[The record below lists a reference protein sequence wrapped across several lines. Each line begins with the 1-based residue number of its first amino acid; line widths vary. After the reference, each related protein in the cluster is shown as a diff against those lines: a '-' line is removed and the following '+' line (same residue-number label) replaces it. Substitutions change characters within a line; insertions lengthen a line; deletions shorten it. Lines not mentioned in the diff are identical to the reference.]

1 LIYSDVLVARD
12 CLTTITVVIVVLLV
26 LSGFMGSVIVTF
38 RIMPESVETNLDSL
52 EEAVKKEINPQRIER
67 VPIAF
72 GLNAIKIVKLV
83 EEKEGEMERV
93 TEKIKSID
101 GVKQVEVLGM
111 TRSL

>member
-1 LIYSDVLVARD
+1 MNIVALIVDSRDLSD
-12 CLTTITVVIVVLLV
+12 
-26 LSGFMGSVIVTF
+26 FMGSVIVTF
-38 RIMPESVETNLDSL
+38 KIMPESVETNLDSL
-52 EEAVKKEINPQRIER
+52 EETVKKEIKPQRIER

-83 EEKEGEMERV
+83 EEKEGEMDRV

-101 GVKQVEVLGM
+101 GVREVEVLGM

>member
-1 LIYSDVLVARD
+1 MSIPVQIAILRDLSD
-12 CLTTITVVIVVLLV
+12 
-26 LSGFMGSVIVTF
+26 FMGSVIVTF
-38 RIMPESVETNLDSL
+38 KIMPESVETNLDSL
-52 EEAVKKEINPQRIER
+52 EETVKKEINPQRIER

-101 GVKQVEVLGM
+101 GVREVEVLGL